1 MSTLRLRCRCGAEI
15 EGSAMRVTTLRMD
28 GSERTETHDW
38 SPAFEAW
45 KKEHAGCLLVG
56 FVLQDD
62 SDSAYLRRRG
72 WKSELRWQDPR
83 GGISHSKNYAI
94 EIQSVRDMGNIP

>member
-15 EGSAMRVTTLRMD
+15 EGDPKDCITSQELDYWR
-28 GSERTETHDW
+28 
-38 SPAFEAW
+38 
-45 KKEHAGCLLVG
+45 KEHAGCLLVG
-56 FVLQDD
+56 FVPQDD

-72 WKSELRWQDPR
+72 WQSELRWQDPR